1 MDFWR
6 TDNDVDARH
15 IVDRPWKVLAG
26 GEPFDTAAT
35 YEIENPSTG
44 GGLADAPDASAEEV
58 DRLVR
63 LAATAQPAWGAL
75 TPRERAGKVRQFAAL
90 MIEHRE
96 ELATLDSL
104 DMGAP
109 LRSTRLDVDG
119 AVELMNIFADYA
131 LELGG
136 RTIPV
141 SKNLHY
147 TTSEPYG
154 VIARIG
160 AFNHPLFF
168 AASKAAAPLIA
179 GNAVILKAPD
189 QAPLSTLRLAEL
201 AAEVL
206 PPDVLIAISGRGM
219 VSGRAIVAHPL
230 IRRIGFIGSAAT
242 GRSIQKDAADAGVKH
257 VTLELGGKNAQIV
270 LPDADLAAAAAGV
283 VAGMNFTMSA
293 GQSCGSTS
301 RLLLHE
307 SIADEVQ
314 SRVAAILD
322 GIRVGD
328 PMNESNDMGSLISK
342 AQYDKSLHY
351 IDVGVKEGGSILSGG
366 GRPSTVGSKG
376 WFVSP
381 TLITQVAPE
390 STLAQEEVFGPV
402 LAAMTFGT
410 VSEAV
415 EIANS
420 VEYGLTASVWT
431 SDLTSAHQ
439 IARDLKVG
447 HVLINS
453 PSRHFWGLPFGGTK
467 SSGFGREECLE
478 ELLSYAETK
487 TTTVVLP

>member
-1 MDFWR
+1 M
-6 TDNDVDARH
+6 NEPSV
-15 IVDRPWKVLAG
+15 VDRPWKVLVG
-26 GEPFDTAAT
+26 GQPIDTAAT
-35 YEIENPSTG
+35 YEIENPSSGARLT
-44 GGLADAPDASAEEV
+44 DAPDASAGEV
-58 DRLVR
+58 DRAVR
-63 LAATAQPAWGAL
+63 AAAVAQKAWAAL
-75 TPRERAGKVRQFAAL
+75 TPRDRASRVRLLGAL
-90 MIEHRE
+90 MIENRE

-136 RTIPV
+136 RTLPV
-141 SKNLHY
+141 STNLHY

-168 AASKAAAPLIA
+168 AASKAAAPLVA

-189 QAPLSTLRLAEL
+189 QAPLSTLRFAEL

-206 PPDVLIAISGRGM
+206 PPDILIAISGRGS
-219 VSGRAIVAHPL
+219 VSGRAIVQHPL

-242 GRSIQKDAADAGVKH
+242 GRSIQKDAADSGVKH

-270 LPDADLAAAAAGV
+270 LPDADLDAAAAGA

-307 SIADEVQ
+307 SIAEQVQ
-314 SRVAAILD
+314 SRVAEILD
-322 GIRVGD
+322 AIRVGD
-328 PMNESNDMGSLISK
+328 PMDESNDMGSVISK
-342 AQYDKSLHY
+342 AQYEKSLHY
-351 IDVGVKEGGSILSGG
+351 IDIGTKEGGTVLSGG
-366 GRPSTVGSKG
+366 GRPQSVGAVG
-376 WFVSP
+376 WFVAP
-381 TLITQVAPE
+381 TLIANVAPD
-390 STLAQEEVFGPV
+390 STLGQEEVFGPV
-402 LAAMTFGT
+402 LAAMTFT
-410 VSEAV
+410 TEDEAI

-431 SDLTSAHQ
+431 ANLVSAHRM
-439 IARDLKVG
+439 ARELKVG

-453 PSRHFWGLPFGGTK
+453 GSRHFWGLPFGGTK

-478 ELLSYAETK
+478 ELLSYVETK
-487 TTTVVLP
+487 TTTVILP